1 MCRSAPINRLAIRG
15 GTPSPS
21 RPEADVDVSTVLAP
35 DGIEPLVGY
44 RAWLFA
50 LDRQGVSL
58 YSLGGP
64 ASFGSSWDVAVFG
77 WATAACRLDRR
88 RRLRPVSDHACDGT
102 SVCQICGPPHRAP
115 QEGCSCGFYAMKELA
130 PLTLFPYREADLV
143 IGRVYLA
150 GKVIEHD
157 FGYRAERA
165 RIAELIPVAGADR
178 AALRVA
184 NRLGLRLGPPPPP
197 GNMA

>member
-1 MCRSAPINRLAIRG
+1 M
-15 GTPSPS
+15 
-21 RPEADVDVSTVLAP
+21 DVSTVLAP

-44 RAWLFA
+44 RAWRFA

-64 ASFGSSWDVAVFG
+64 GCFGSSWDVAVFG
-77 WATAACRLDRR
+77 WATAACRVDRR

-102 SVCQICGPPHRAP
+102 SGCLVCGPAHRAP
-115 QEGCSCGFYAMKELA
+115 QEGCSCGFYAMKELE
-130 PLTLFPYREADLV
+130 PLTLFPHREGDLV
-143 IGRVYLA
+143 IGRVDLA

-165 RIAELIPVAGADR
+165 RIAELIPVTGAER

-184 NRLGLRLGPPPPP
+184 NRLGLRLGAPPRP
-197 GNMA
+197 GKMS